1 MKYLLLPSLFL
12 FVLFSCGDATS
23 ESTVS
28 IKVEPSVTGKENI
41 QKPQTS
47 TDTLPDMPEAIS
59 GRVNQTL
66 NFPYLLNQDGIDKLD
81 LSDNELSTEE
91 VELLSQYLI
100 VKDGISNIGNLLNSY
115 FSFNHLIDSIGEE
128 AYNDQIDLGMTQYF
142 DAYLHYRVNLGEH
155 KYYLIWSLDYGT
167 YEACPYY
174 EGQYVLA
181 TLCVNDKISNTVYI
195 GEDSGGGDPPYMTS
209 VFAGGDLWD
218 TYIEVKRFEEYTED
232 IDMPSSDEY
241 EMQTITEKSKSK
253 CRYLITDQRII
264 LDK

>member
-1 MKYLLLPSLFL
+1 MKYLFFSSLFL
-12 FVLFSCGDATS
+12 FVLFSCGDVTS

-28 IKVEPSVTGKENI
+28 IQVEPSAIGADNI
-41 QKPQTS
+41 QKVQTEI
-47 TDTLPDMPEAIS
+47 DTLPQMPGEVL

-66 NFPYLLNQDGIDKLD
+66 NFPYLLNQEGISKLD
-81 LSDNELSTEE
+81 LSDNELSREE

-100 VKDGISNIGNLLNSY
+100 VKDGFSDIKTRLNSY
-115 FSFNHLIDSIGEE
+115 FSFYHLIDSIGEE
-128 AYNDQIDLGMTQYF
+128 AYNDQIDIGMTQYF

-155 KYYLIWSLDYGT
+155 KYCLIWSLDYGT

-209 VFAGGDLWD
+209 VFAGVDLWD
-218 TYIEVKRFEEYTED
+218 TYIEVKRFEEHTEES
-232 IDMPSSDEY
+232 DMPISDEY
-241 EMQTITEKSKSK
+241 EMQTTTEKSKSK
-253 CRYLITDQRII
+253 CRYLITDQHIV
-264 LDK
+264 LNK

>member
-23 ESTVS
+23 ESTVT
-28 IKVEPSVTGKENI
+28 IKVERSVTGTENK
-41 QKPQTS
+41 QKPQIF

-155 KYYLIWSLDYGT
+155 KYYLI
-167 YEACPYY
+167 
-174 EGQYVLA
+174 
-181 TLCVNDKISNTVYI
+181 
-195 GEDSGGGDPPYMTS
+195 
-209 VFAGGDLWD
+209 
-218 TYIEVKRFEEYTED
+218 
-232 IDMPSSDEY
+232 
-241 EMQTITEKSKSK
+241 
-253 CRYLITDQRII
+253 
-264 LDK
+264 

>member
-1 MKYLLLPSLFL
+1 ML
-12 FVLFSCGDATS
+12 
-23 ESTVS
+23 
-28 IKVEPSVTGKENI
+28 
-41 QKPQTS
+41 
-47 TDTLPDMPEAIS
+47 PEAIS

-115 FSFNHLIDSIGEE
+115 FRFNHLIDSIGEE

-181 TLCVNDKISNTVYI
+181 TLCVNDKISNIVMDNSPWI
-195 GEDSGGGDPPYMTS
+195 IVPARILL
-209 VFAGGDLWD
+209 FL
-218 TYIEVKRFEEYTED
+218 EYVCRVGRNT
-232 IDMPSSDEY
+232 
-241 EMQTITEKSKSK
+241 QTHF
-253 CRYLITDQRII
+253 
-264 LDK
+264 